1 LEGFATSL
9 RWIQEATP
17 EADYNMSTD
26 KSKSVK
32 MPTHL
37 MHEAQEAYND
47 LDLVYTSL

>member
-1 LEGFATSL
+1 VEGFATSL
-9 RWIQEATP
+9 RWIQEATL
-17 EADYNMSTD
+17 EADYNMPID

-37 MHEAQEAYND
+37 MHEAQEAYDD